1 MNKRYVIGNWKM
13 HGSLSKVATFS
24 QQLRIAPATDVVV
37 AIAPPYPYLGACAD
51 LPSGCGL
58 AGQDC
63 SAHNSGAHTGEV
75 SASML
80 SEWGCQWVIV
90 GHSERRTDLAESDQ
104 LIVAKLSAAISA
116 GLTPLLCVGE
126 SLTVRESGQE
136 EAAVRAQLQAAMSDI
151 PPASLLIAYEPIWAI
166 GTGVTASPEQAD
178 AMHAV
183 IRNEL
188 TGLMDDGASVPLL
201 YGGSVNPDNAGALF
215 DCPHVDGALVGGAS
229 LDGTSF
235 SEIVEAAQASLRQ

>member
-1 MNKRYVIGNWKM
+1 MKKRYVIGNWKM
-13 HGSLSKVATFS
+13 HGSRSKVATFS
-24 QQLRIAPATDVVV
+24 QQLRIAPGTDVMV

-51 LPSGCGL
+51 LPTGCGL
-58 AGQDC
+58 VGQDC
-63 SAHNSGAHTGEV
+63 SAHDNGAHTGEV

-80 SEWGCQWVIV
+80 LEWGCQWVIV

-104 LIVAKLSAAISA
+104 LIVDKLSAAIRA
-116 GLTPLLCVGE
+116 GLTPVLCVGE
-126 SLTVRESGQE
+126 SLAVRQSGQE
-136 EAAVRAQLQAAMSDI
+136 EVAVRAQLQAALSEI
-151 PPASLLIAYEPIWAI
+151 SPASLLVAYEPIWAI

-188 TGLMDDGASVPLL
+188 TGLMDDGAAVPLL
-201 YGGSVNPDNAGALF
+201 YGGSVNPNNAGALF

-229 LDGTSF
+229 LDGASF
-235 SEIVEAAQASLRQ
+235 SKIVEAAQARLRH

>member
-1 MNKRYVIGNWKM
+1 MKKRYVIGNWKM
-13 HGSLSKVATFS
+13 HGSRSKVATFS
-24 QQLRIAPATDVVV
+24 QQLRIAPGTDVMV
-37 AIAPPYPYLGACAD
+37 AIAPPYPYLDACAD
-51 LPSGCGL
+51 LPTGCGL

-63 SAHNSGAHTGEV
+63 SAHDNGAHTGEV

-80 SEWGCQWVIV
+80 LEWGCQWVIV

-104 LIVAKLSAAISA
+104 LIVDKLSAAIRA
-116 GLTPLLCVGE
+116 GLTPVLCVGE
-126 SLTVRESGQE
+126 SLAVRESGQE
-136 EAAVRAQLQAAMSDI
+136 EVAVRAQLQAALSEI
-151 PPASLLIAYEPIWAI
+151 SPASLLVAYEPIWAI

-188 TGLMDDGASVPLL
+188 TGLMDDGAAVPLL
-201 YGGSVNPDNAGALF
+201 YGGSVNPNNAGALF

-229 LDGTSF
+229 LDGASF
-235 SEIVEAAQASLRQ
+235 SKIVEAAQARLRH

>member
-1 MNKRYVIGNWKM
+1 MWWWRLHLPIPIWVHVQICPVGVAWLDKTARHTIAVRIRERCLPACCRSGVAS
-13 HGSLSKVATFS
+13 GSLWVTRK
-24 QQLRIAPATDVVV
+24 
-37 AIAPPYPYLGACAD
+37 GA
-51 LPSGCGL
+51 L
-58 AGQDC
+58 
-63 SAHNSGAHTGEV
+63 T
-75 SASML
+75 
-80 SEWGCQWVIV
+80 
-90 GHSERRTDLAESDQ
+90 LAESDQ

-136 EAAVRAQLQAAMSDI
+136 EAAVRAQLQAALSDI

>member
-1 MNKRYVIGNWKM
+1 MKKRYVIGNWKM
-13 HGSLSKVATFS
+13 HGSRSKVATFS
-24 QQLRIAPATDVVV
+24 QQLRIAPGTDVMV

-51 LPSGCGL
+51 LPTGCGL
-58 AGQDC
+58 VGQDC
-63 SAHNSGAHTGEV
+63 SAHDNGAHTGEV

-80 SEWGCQWVIV
+80 LEGGCQWVIV

-104 LIVAKLSAAISA
+104 LIVDKLSAAIRA
-116 GLTPLLCVGE
+116 GLTPVLCVGE
-126 SLTVRESGQE
+126 SLAVRQSGQE
-136 EAAVRAQLQAAMSDI
+136 EVAVRAQLQAALSEI
-151 PPASLLIAYEPIWAI
+151 PPASLLVAYEPIWAI

-188 TGLMDDGASVPLL
+188 TGLMDDGAAVPLL
-201 YGGSVNPDNAGALF
+201 YGGSVNPNNAGALF

-229 LDGTSF
+229 LDGASF
-235 SEIVEAAQASLRQ
+235 SKIVEAAQARLRH

>member
-1 MNKRYVIGNWKM
+1 MKKRYVIGNWKM
-13 HGSLSKVATFS
+13 HGSRSKVATFS
-24 QQLRIAPATDVVV
+24 QQLRIAPGTDVMV

-51 LPSGCGL
+51 LPTGCGL

-63 SAHNSGAHTGEV
+63 SAHDNGAHTGEV

-80 SEWGCQWVIV
+80 LEWGCQWVIV

-104 LIVAKLSAAISA
+104 LIVDKLSAAIRA
-116 GLTPLLCVGE
+116 GLTPVLCVGE
-126 SLTVRESGQE
+126 SLAVRQSGQE
-136 EAAVRAQLQAAMSDI
+136 EVAVRAQLQAALSEI
-151 PPASLLIAYEPIWAI
+151 SPASLLVAYEPIWAI

-188 TGLMDDGASVPLL
+188 TGLMDDGAAVPLL
-201 YGGSVNPDNAGALF
+201 YGGSVNPNNAGALF

-229 LDGTSF
+229 LDGASF
-235 SEIVEAAQASLRQ
+235 SKIVEAAQARLRH

>member
-1 MNKRYVIGNWKM
+1 M
-13 HGSLSKVATFS
+13 AE
-24 QQLRIAPATDVVV
+24 A
-37 AIAPPYPYLGACAD
+37 GARWA
-51 LPSGCGL
+51 LL
-58 AGQDC
+58 
-63 SAHNSGAHTGEV
+63 
-75 SASML
+75 
-80 SEWGCQWVIV
+80 
-90 GHSERRTDLAESDQ
+90 GHSERRAQGETDLDVAAQ
-104 LIVAKLSAAISA
+104 LEAAARA
-116 GLTPLLCVGE
+116 GLRGLVCVGE
-126 SLTVRESGQE
+126 GLAVREEGEAEAYVLGQL
-136 EAAVRAQLQAAMSDI
+136 AAVLAL
-151 PPASLLIAYEPIWAI
+151 PAPALDALGAIAYEPIWAI

>member
-13 HGSLSKVATFS
+13 HGSRSRVAAFS
-24 QQLRIAPATDVVV
+24 QQLRIASGTDVMV

-51 LPSGCGL
+51 LPTGCGL

-63 SAHNSGAHTGEV
+63 SAHDSGAHTGEV

-80 SEWGCQWVIV
+80 LEWGCQWVIV

-104 LIVAKLSAAISA
+104 LIVAKLSAAIRA
-116 GLTPLLCVGE
+116 GLTPVLCVGE
-126 SLTVRESGQE
+126 SLAMRESGRE
-136 EAAVRAQLQAAMSDI
+136 EVTVRAQLQAALSEI
-151 PPASLLIAYEPIWAI
+151 PPTSLLVAYEPIWAI

-188 TGLMDDGASVPLL
+188 TGLMDDGAAVPLL

-229 LDGTSF
+229 LDGASF
-235 SEIVEAAQASLRQ
+235 SKIVEAAQASLRQ

>member
-1 MNKRYVIGNWKM
+1 MKKRYVIGNWKM
-13 HGSLSKVATFS
+13 HGSRSKLATFS
-24 QQLRIAPATDVVV
+24 QQLRIAPGTDVMV

-51 LPSGCGL
+51 LPTGCGL

-63 SAHNSGAHTGEV
+63 SAHDNGAHTGEV

-80 SEWGCQWVIV
+80 LEWGCQWVIV

-104 LIVAKLSAAISA
+104 LIVDKLSAAIRA
-116 GLTPLLCVGE
+116 GLTPVLCVGE
-126 SLTVRESGQE
+126 SLAVRESGQE
-136 EAAVRAQLQAAMSDI
+136 EVAVRAQLQAALSEI
-151 PPASLLIAYEPIWAI
+151 SPASLLVAYEPIWAI
-166 GTGVTASPEQAD
+166 GTGVTASPEEAD

-188 TGLMDDGASVPLL
+188 TGLMDDGAAVPLL
-201 YGGSVNPDNAGALF
+201 YGGSVNPNNAGALF

-229 LDGTSF
+229 LDGASF
-235 SEIVEAAQASLRQ
+235 SKIVEAAQARLRH